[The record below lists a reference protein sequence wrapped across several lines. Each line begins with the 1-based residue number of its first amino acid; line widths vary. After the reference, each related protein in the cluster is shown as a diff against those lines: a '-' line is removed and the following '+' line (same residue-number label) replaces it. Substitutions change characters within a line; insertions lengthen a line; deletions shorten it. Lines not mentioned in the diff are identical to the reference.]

1 MAIAPVSF
9 ALGRS
14 DPDRFARELGESFE
28 RFGFAVIA
36 DHGLDQGVID
46 RALVSSKAFFALPE
60 EVKRRYFVEGGA
72 GQRGYTPFGVEVA
85 KGHEHVDLK
94 EFWHVGR
101 ELPAGHPSS
110 AVMPANLWPSEI
122 ESFKADVYGLF
133 CALDDMGATMLAAIA
148 RHLGEAEDFFV
159 DPVRDGNS
167 ILRLLHYPPMPA
179 NTGGRIRAGAHE
191 DINRVERCRPV
202 AGRPRVQCGRHAA
215 APHRWA
221 AAVHQPPGDQSGAGT
236 GELCPLLH
244 ALLPAFSPGLSDH
257 AAGELRD
264 AGAPGRGA
272 HHR

>member
-9 ALGRS
+9 ALGPI

-46 RALVSSKAFFALPE
+46 RALVSSKAFFALPDD
-60 EVKRRYFVEGGA
+60 VKRRYFVEGGA
-72 GQRGYTPFGVEVA
+72 GQRGYTPFGVEIA

-94 EFWHVGR
+94 EFWHEGR
-101 ELPAGHPSS
+101 ELPAGHPAS

-133 CALDDMGATMLAAIA
+133 QALDAMGATMLAAIA

-167 ILRLLHYPPMPA
+167 ILRLLHYPPKI
-179 NTGGRIRAGAHE
+179 GRAH
-191 DINRVERCRPV
+191 V
-202 AGRPRVQCGRHAA
+202 
-215 APHRWA
+215 
-221 AAVHQPPGDQSGAGT
+221 
-236 GELCPLLH
+236 
-244 ALLPAFSPGLSDH
+244 
-257 AAGELRD
+257 
-264 AGAPGRGA
+264 
-272 HHR
+272 